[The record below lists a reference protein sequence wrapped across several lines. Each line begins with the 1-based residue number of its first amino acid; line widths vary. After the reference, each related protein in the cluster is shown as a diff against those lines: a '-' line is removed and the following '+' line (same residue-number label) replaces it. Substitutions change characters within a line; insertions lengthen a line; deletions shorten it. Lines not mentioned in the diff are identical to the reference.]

1 MNKTIKILIG
11 VITGI
16 TLYFITTS
24 CSTHSEVRVIE
35 CPKGTMVAE
44 DGTMKFKSY
53 DSIVKEW
60 QELKFEQSK
69 WIFWR
74 DNHKY

>member
-1 MNKTIKILIG
+1 MR
-11 VITGI
+11 
-16 TLYFITTS
+16 YFIIILLAS
-24 CSTHSEVRVIE
+24 AVLGALIRCSSHSEVRVIE